1 MHQQPPLD
9 DLDEEA
15 QAMVS
20 AIRISNPK
28 HTKHQN
34 PCLETDGWLKCIR
47 EAENRQLSG
56 LFILSPA
63 QHSIYSNHDQT
74 IQTMGIPIHT
84 KASLPSNFPMW

>member
-1 MHQQPPLD
+1 
-9 DLDEEA
+9 
-15 QAMVS
+15 MVS
-20 AIRISNPK
+20 AIRTSNPK

-63 QHSIYSNHDQT
+63 QHSIYSNHDQIHPDHGNSYPDQSQPP
-74 IQTMGIPIHT
+74 IQ
-84 KASLPSNFPMW
+84 FPNVVAY